1 MVNKSRICLDL
12 SDLNK
17 ATKRHHHLP
26 TTGEIL
32 PKLSNRNAD
41 ICKFQTTLIVQNCS
55 RLVRHRFKRMPY
67 RDSI

>member
-32 PKLSNRNAD
+32 SKLSNRNAFTKLD
-41 ICKFQTTLIVQNCS
+41 AGCGYLQIPDDV
-55 RLVRHRFKRMPY
+55 
-67 RDSI
+67 DSSKLLTFSTASF